1 MNQFEAGGWRSPVFV
16 SVDYI
21 SSGSYSSRA
30 YLRVYSR
37 KLVFATF
44 PALTTLQAE
53 GTRAVMGW
61 FWVLA
66 PFDFYLLHP
75 VVGVVA

>member
-1 MNQFEAGGWRSPVFV
+1 MFV

-66 PFDFYLLHP
+66 SFDFYLLHP